1 MTQQSISVLCVDDE
15 HGLAAL
21 VGTYLERFDRGF
33 DITAVTSAQE
43 ALSVLADTTFDC
55 ILSDYD
61 MPGADGL
68 KLLEMVRAEYPDRPF
83 VLYTGHGSEAVAS
96 DALGAGVTDYVQ
108 KTSGT
113 DQYRS
118 LARRIRNAVARHRER
133 SAPSPDNTPK
143 RRRIERTLDTAPDG
157 VVVTV
162 DSQSVYTNPRGSALL
177 AVGDG
182 AVAERSGRPSAEQ
195 TESVGERSTAGD
207 GAECVDLLPELTDR
221 TAGVSQDILTVPTAD
236 GEQPVEVT
244 SRALT
249 WSGEPATVHVLRAAS
264 GGPSAELS
272 RQSLTNAAAEASPD
286 GILVTT
292 ADRQPVSN
300 NSRFLD
306 CWGLTE
312 RLLDPDSGRFLF
324 EAMTERAADPKQF
337 RTHVEAQ
344 YDTPTTTQRSSV
356 RLDDG
361 TVLDT
366 YSTPLDGDDDP
377 RGHIWFFRDITELQ
391 GFDRTGQ
398 GVFDR
403 MTDAVMALDAEWRF
417 TFLNSRAEELLDS
430 DAANLL
436 GMDVWEAFPGALE
449 TEIPDRYEEA
459 AETGEPVSFEL
470 RYDPLDTSFGIR
482 VYPSDTGLTIYF
494 RDITERHRTQE
505 QLRAAVDI
513 LHDLYSIA
521 SNRERSFAEK
531 QKELLKLGAS
541 YLDVPYGFVTD
552 IEDGEQQITASVGS
566 HDLLQPGN
574 SCPLEESY
582 CRKTI
587 TTDDGFLAVE
597 NAGGSGWATDTAYEV
612 FELETYIGGR
622 VTVEDELYGTVC
634 FASNTPRE
642 EGFSEM
648 ERTFVEVLVRWLSYE
663 LEQRAY
669 RARLETSNKQLEE
682 FASVVS
688 HDLRNPLGV
697 ASLRLELAREE
708 CDSEHLADVERA
720 HTRMEALIDDILTL
734 ARKGAVVDEPA
745 PVCLSELCL
754 SCWSHVDTGGATVDV
769 TAEEQ
774 ILADESRLSQ
784 LLENL
789 VRNAVEHGG
798 SDVTVSIDDLP
809 NGFYLEDDGVGIPP
823 DRRDG
828 LLDPDRLGESDD
840 TRIGL
845 RVVRKVADAH
855 GWTVTVTESPDGGA
869 RFEFTDVERP

>member
-1 MTQQSISVLCVDDE
+1 MTRHGISVLCVDDE

-21 VGTYLERFDRGF
+21 VGTYLERFDGSF

-43 ALSVLADTTFDC
+43 ALSALADTTFDC

-61 MPGADGL
+61 MPGVDGIA
-68 KLLEMVRAEYPDRPF
+68 LLELVRAEYPDRPF

-108 KTSGT
+108 KTSST
-113 DQYRS
+113 DQYRR
-118 LARRIRNAVARHRER
+118 LARRIRNAVTRYREQ
-133 SAPSPDNTPK
+133 SGASPDDTA
-143 RRRIERTLDTAPDG
+143 RRRRVERTLDTAPDG

-162 DSQSVYTNPRGSALL
+162 DSRPVYTNPRGSALL
-177 AVGDG
+177 AAGDG
-182 AVAERSGRPSAEQ
+182 DGVDQSGRPSGGH
-195 TESVGERSTAGD
+195 TVSVDEPRTAGD
-207 GAECVDLLPELTDR
+207 GVVDLLPELTDR
-221 TAGVSQDILTVPTAD
+221 TAGVSHDILTVPAAD
-236 GEQPVEVT
+236 GEQPVEVA

-249 WSGEPATVHVLRAAS
+249 WSGEAATVHVLRETS
-264 GGPSAELS
+264 GDPSAEVS
-272 RQSLTNAAAEASPD
+272 RQSLTNAAVEASPD

-292 ADRQPVSN
+292 ADRQPVTN
-300 NSRFLD
+300 NSQLLD
-306 CWGLTE
+306 CWGFTE
-312 RLLDPDSGRFLF
+312 TLLDPDSSRLLF
-324 EAMTERAADPKQF
+324 EAMTDRTADPESF
-337 RTHVEAQ
+337 RAHVEAQ
-344 YDTPTTTQRSSV
+344 YTAPATTQRSLV

-377 RGHIWFFRDITELQ
+377 RGHIWFFRDITELR
-391 GFDRTGQ
+391 GFDRTGR

-403 MTDAVMALDAEWRF
+403 MTDAVMALDEERRL
-417 TFLNSRAEELLDS
+417 TFLNERAEELLGR
-430 DAANLL
+430 DAADLL
-436 GMDVWEAFPGALE
+436 GRGIWEAFPDALE
-449 TEIPDRYEEA
+449 TEIPDRYEAA

-470 RYDPLDTSFGIR
+470 HYDPLDTTFGIR

-513 LHDLYSIA
+513 LHDLYTVA
-521 SNRERSFAEK
+521 SDRERSFAEK
-531 QKELLKLGAS
+531 QQELLELGAS

-552 IEDGEQQITASVGS
+552 IEDGEQRITASVGG
-566 HDLLQPGN
+566 HDLLQSGE

-587 TTDDGFLAVE
+587 TTDDSFLAIE
-597 NAGGSGWATDTAYEV
+597 NAGESGWTTDTAYEV

-634 FASNTPRE
+634 FASSTPRDG
-642 EGFSEM
+642 GFSEM

-669 RARLETSNKQLEE
+669 RARLETSNEQLEE

-708 CDSEHLADVERA
+708 CDSEHLDDIERA
-720 HTRMEALIDDILTL
+720 HTRMETLIDDILTL
-734 ARKGAVVDEPA
+734 AREGAVVDEPA
-745 PVCLSELCL
+745 PVSLSDLCL
-754 SCWSHVDTGGATVDV
+754 SCWSHVDTGAATVDV

-798 SDVTVSIDDLP
+798 SDVTVSIGDLP
-809 NGFYLEDDGVGIPP
+809 DGFYLEDDGVGIPP

-828 LLDPDRLGESDD
+828 LLDPDRLGESNH

-855 GWTVTVTESPDGGA
+855 GWTVTVTESPNGGA
-869 RFEFTDVERP
+869 RFEFTGVERP

>member
-1 MTQQSISVLCVDDE
+1 MTRHGISVLCVDDE

-21 VGTYLERFDRGF
+21 VGTYLERFDGSF

-43 ALSVLADTTFDC
+43 ALSALADTTFDC

-61 MPGADGL
+61 MPGVDGIA
-68 KLLEMVRAEYPDRPF
+68 LLEIVRAEYPDRPF

-108 KTSGT
+108 KTSST
-113 DQYRS
+113 DQYRR
-118 LARRIRNAVARHRER
+118 LARRIRNAVTRYREQ
-133 SAPSPDNTPK
+133 SGASPDDTA
-143 RRRIERTLDTAPDG
+143 RRRRVERTLDTAPDG

-162 DSQSVYTNPRGSALL
+162 DSRPVYTNPRGSALL
-177 AVGDG
+177 ATGDG
-182 AVAERSGRPSAEQ
+182 DGVDQSGRPSGGH
-195 TESVGERSTAGD
+195 TVSVDEPRTAGD
-207 GAECVDLLPELTDR
+207 GVVDLLPELTDR
-221 TAGVSQDILTVPTAD
+221 TAGVSHDILTVPAAD
-236 GEQPVEVT
+236 GEQPVEVA

-249 WSGEPATVHVLRAAS
+249 WSGEAATVHVLREAS
-264 GGPSAELS
+264 GDPSAEVS
-272 RQSLTNAAAEASPD
+272 RQSLTNAAVEASPD
-286 GILVTT
+286 AILVTT
-292 ADRQPVSN
+292 ADRQPVTN
-300 NSRFLD
+300 NSQLLD
-306 CWGLTE
+306 CWGFAET
-312 RLLDPDSGRFLF
+312 LLDPDSSRLLF
-324 EAMTERAADPKQF
+324 EAMTDRTADPESF
-337 RTHVEAQ
+337 RAHVEAQ
-344 YDTPTTTQRSSV
+344 YTAPATTQRSLV

-377 RGHIWFFRDITELQ
+377 RGHIWFFRDITELR
-391 GFDRTGQ
+391 GFDRTGR

-403 MTDAVMALDAEWRF
+403 MTDAVVALDEERRL
-417 TFLNSRAEELLDS
+417 TFLNERAEELLGR
-430 DAANLL
+430 DAADLL
-436 GMDVWEAFPGALE
+436 GRGIWGALPDALE
-449 TEIPDRYEEA
+449 TEIPDRYETA

-470 RYDPLDTSFGIR
+470 HYDPLDTTFGIR

-513 LHDLYSIA
+513 LHDLYTVA
-521 SNRERSFAEK
+521 SDRERSFAEK
-531 QKELLKLGAS
+531 QQELLELGAS

-552 IEDGEQQITASVGS
+552 IEDGEQRITASVGG
-566 HDLLQPGN
+566 HDLLQSGE

-597 NAGGSGWATDTAYEV
+597 NAGESGWTTDTAYEV

-634 FASNTPRE
+634 FASSTPRDG
-642 EGFSEM
+642 GFSEM

-669 RARLETSNKQLEE
+669 RARLETSNEQLEE

-708 CDSEHLADVERA
+708 CDSEHLDDIERA
-720 HTRMEALIDDILTL
+720 HTRIETLIDDILTL
-734 ARKGAVVDEPA
+734 AREGAVVDEPA
-745 PVCLSELCL
+745 PVSLSDLCL
-754 SCWSHVDTGGATVDV
+754 SCWSHVDTGAATVDV

-798 SDVTVSIDDLP
+798 SDVTVSIGDLP
-809 NGFYLEDDGVGIPP
+809 DGFYLEDDGVGIPP

-855 GWTVTVTESPDGGA
+855 GWTVTVTESPNGGA
-869 RFEFTDVERP
+869 RFEFTGVERP